1 MSNEPHP
8 IHVRLEQDA
17 DFAFRISFPGTDLDG
32 LLSDESP
39 PLGQGSG
46 PGPDQLLLAAV
57 ANCLVASLLFAL
69 RKHRNSADGLVAE
82 VTATPMRNDAGRL
95 RIPRAQVTLHLP
107 GQNAEFNNLE
117 RVLAQFEEFCVV
129 TQSVRQ
135 GIEVDVSVLDSDGR
149 VLKGDKSF
157 EAGA

>member
-8 IHVRLEQDA
+8 IHVRLEQEA
-17 DFAFRISFPGTDLDG
+17 DFAFRISFPGTSLDT
-32 LLSDESP
+32 LLADESA
-39 PLGQGSG
+39 PLGEDRG
-46 PGPDQLLLAAV
+46 PNPARMLLAAV

-69 RKHRNSADGLVAE
+69 RKQRNSTEGLVAE
-82 VTATPMRNDAGRL
+82 ASATLMRNDAGRW
-95 RIPRAQVTLHLP
+95 RIPRAEVVLHLP
-107 GQNAEFNNLE
+107 GQNADYAHLD
-117 RVLAQFEEFCVV
+117 RVLQQFEDFCIV

-135 GIEVDVSVLDSDGR
+135 GIEVEVSVVDCDGR